1 VYWPLAF
8 GIKIG
13 IIVLSQWWM
22 SAKNY
27 YVDAVDPEG
36 AIIKTSFRTALA
48 CAVSI
53 LLFQFLGN
61 LSLSAWAGFA
71 TFAFVQND
79 IQDLFLNRLKF
90 LVIII
95 LTFTGFTFLGMLLS
109 QHGLAFL
116 ISVPFVVFFC
126 AYPACLGFP
135 YFNAGA
141 WALFLYIL
149 AGATP
154 SNLWQASQ
162 MAITFLIC
170 GVISLAAC
178 FLIFPIRPYRKIIL
192 NYRRILAKILL
203 LLQHSS
209 QNNERYFTQFNL
221 QLDRMLEI
229 QEKNISQSLEF
240 GKISVHKQ
248 MALVHL
254 SKSIYQIGL
263 MVKSII
269 YWQQRVSGTIHY
281 SASGLDECRNLIENA
296 LKTIIIQMKRRS
308 LPDFDQMNSEL
319 MRHRNRLTELR
330 KQEIVK
336 VDPDFSDHLD
346 YSACFYHYIK
356 LLELLAESSQS
367 ISQLQG

>member
-1 VYWPLAF
+1 ML
-8 GIKIG
+8 G
-13 IIVLSQWWM
+13 QWLM
-22 SAKNY
+22 SVKNY

-53 LLFQFLGN
+53 LLFQLFGN

-90 LVIII
+90 LIIII
-95 LTFTGFTFLGMLLS
+95 LTFTGFTFLGILLS

-116 ISVPFVVFFC
+116 ISVPLVVFFC

-162 MAITFLIC
+162 VAITFLIC
-170 GVISLAAC
+170 GVISLAVC
-178 FLIFPIRPYRKIIL
+178 FLIFPIRPYQKIIL
-192 NYRRILAKILL
+192 NNQRILKKIIL
-203 LLQHSS
+203 LLQHSAK
-209 QNNERYFTQFNL
+209 NNERYFVQFNL
-221 QLDRMLEI
+221 QLDQMLEL
-229 QEKNISQSLEF
+229 QEKNISQSLES
-240 GKISVHKQ
+240 GKISSVKQ
-248 MALVHL
+248 TALVHL

-263 MVKSII
+263 MIKSII
-269 YWQQRVSGTIHY
+269 YWQRRVSNTIHY
-281 SASGLDECRNLIENA
+281 SESGLDDCRNLIENA
-296 LKTIIIQMKRRS
+296 LKTIINQVKRHQ
-308 LPDFDQMNSEL
+308 LPDFSQMHAKLMEFRNS
-319 MRHRNRLTELR
+319 LTEYR
-330 KQEIVK
+330 KREII
-336 VDPDFSDHLD
+336 DENSSLSDYLD
-346 YSACFYHYIK
+346 YGICFYHYIK
-356 LLELLAESSQS
+356 LLELLAESSQA
-367 ISQLQG
+367 IAQLQDQV

>member
-1 VYWPLAF
+1 M
-8 GIKIG
+8 
-13 IIVLSQWWM
+13 LSQWLM
-22 SAKNY
+22 SVKNY

-36 AIIKTSFRTALA
+36 AIIKNSFRTALA
-48 CAVSI
+48 CAISI
-53 LLFQFLGN
+53 SLFQFFGN
-61 LSLSAWAGFA
+61 ISLSAWAGFA

-79 IQDLFLNRLKF
+79 IQDLFFNRLKF
-90 LVIII
+90 LIIII

-116 ISVPFVVFFC
+116 ISVPLVVFLC

-154 SNLWQASQ
+154 SNLGQASQ
-162 MAITFLIC
+162 IGITFLIC
-170 GVISLAAC
+170 GVVSLATC
-178 FLIFPIRPYRKIIL
+178 FLIFPIRPYQKIIL
-192 NYRRILAKILL
+192 NYRRMLTKILL

-209 QNNERYFTQFNL
+209 KNNKRYFTQFNL

-229 QEKNISQSLEF
+229 QEKNISQSLES
-240 GKISVHKQ
+240 GKISTAKQ
-248 MALVHL
+248 TALAHL

-263 MVKSII
+263 MIKSII
-269 YWQQRVSGTIHY
+269 HWQQRVSNTIDY
-281 SASGLDECRNLIENA
+281 SKSGLDECRSLIENA
-296 LKTIIIQMKRRS
+296 LKAIVIQIKRHS
-308 LPDFDQMNSEL
+308 LPDFDQMNSKL
-319 MRHRNRLTELR
+319 MEHRNRLTELR

-336 VDPDFSDHLD
+336 ADPDFSDFLD
-346 YSACFYHYIK
+346 YSIGFYHYIK

-367 ISQLQG
+367 ISQLQGQL